1 METNGEASPTNH
13 LELYVKAG
21 ENGLNYGACP
31 FCQMVYMILDLKARE
46 KELTYDVITINMARP
61 PQEFKKLA
69 NRLPVLKHG
78 DEIMTD
84 NQEIVSYLDKNFPHP
99 DLRYDNVKA
108 NDVCLNFFSKF
119 SFYVKQVRQGPEA
132 LLKELRALN
141 DFLEDAGTR
150 YVCADTI
157 SNLDCLVLPKLQHIR
172 VAAKALK
179 EFEIPA
185 NMKALWRYLGQA
197 YTSTTFRK
205 TCPSDQEIVY
215 HWSQKQETPNMSEE
229 KMREYSTDGEPRFS
243 VDIPDGLDISKD

>member
-1 METNGEASPTNH
+1 MEENGETSPTNH
-13 LELYVKAG
+13 LELYVKSG

-31 FCQMVYMILDLKARE
+31 FCQMIYMILDLKARE

-78 DEIMTD
+78 EEILTD
-84 NQEIVSYLDKNFPHP
+84 NDEIVSYLDKNFPHP
-99 DLRYDNVKA
+99 DLRYGNERA
-108 NDVCLNFFSKF
+108 NKVCLDFFLKF

-132 LLKELRALN
+132 LLKELGALN

-150 YVCADTI
+150 YLCAETI

-172 VAAKALK
+172 VATKALRD
-179 EFEIPA
+179 FEIPA
-185 NMKALWRYLGQA
+185 SMTAIWRYMGQA

-229 KMREYSTDGEPRFS
+229 KIREYSTDGEPRFS
-243 VDIPDGLDISKD
+243 VDIPDGIM